1 MNTQMNEKLIVM
13 FQRKFAQCMF
23 FLLPFYKKLI
33 ALTTHDRQWV
43 IIILF
48 CALILRLPFIAHP
61 DVTQFDE
68 VTYVNFTLHTL
79 NNQPF
84 FDIHP
89 PLLPMLFAAIARGAG
104 PITIFSIPET
114 TNQPF
119 GDFPFVTLRYVT
131 AMLGSL
137 LPLLIYAI
145 GRILKYPPRIAA
157 LPALFIVA
165 DSAFIIYSRTILPE
179 TLFLLLNFLA
189 LGSALAMFRV
199 KQRKLSLALLV
210 TGSIAMGCA
219 LSIKWLALGMLAVIW
234 LLFLSERRY
243 GAIITSGLIALMTYV
258 TIFTA
263 FFFYFPE
270 GGHPDP
276 RLSVYDIPAIHNISF
291 PETRDLSD
299 VLTFLP
305 KYHQAML
312 RINNDKGIAAHTF
325 PSPGPLTWP
334 ASRSSIDFW
343 RGEDGKKI
351 TFQGNALLWM
361 VSLLL
366 LSFHVGWICW
376 HVWNE
381 RKWSLEKD
389 ETILLVGYA
398 LNYLPFF
405 FIHRPMYLYHYFT
418 ALIFLFLMIPKIAP
432 RMIRCI
438 AVVTKDRPFAVTLAC
453 FTLLLIAL
461 DLMLSLPIIYG
472 F

>member
-1 MNTQMNEKLIVM
+1 MNEKHLLM
-13 FQRKFAQCMF
+13 LKNKAAQF
-23 FLLPFYKKLI
+23 TLFLLPVRKKLI
-33 ALTTHDRQWV
+33 ALTTHDHQWV
-43 IIILF
+43 FIILF
-48 CALILRLPFIAHP
+48 CALLLRLPFMTHP

-68 VTYVNFTLHTL
+68 VTYVNFTLHIL
-79 NNQPF
+79 HSQPF

-89 PLLPMLFAAIARGAG
+89 PLAPMLFAEIARNTA
-104 PITIFSIPET
+104 PLSIFSIPEM

-119 GDFPFVTLRYVT
+119 GDFPFVTLRYFT
-131 AMLGSL
+131 AILGSL
-137 LPLLIYAI
+137 LPLLIYAVA
-145 GRILKYPPRIAA
+145 RMLKYPPHSAA
-157 LPALFIVA
+157 LPALFIVV
-165 DSAFIIYSRTILPE
+165 DSAFIIYSRIILPE
-179 TLFLLLNFLA
+179 TLLLLLNFLA

-199 KQRKLSLALLV
+199 KHKKLSLTLLV
-210 TGSIAMGCA
+210 AGSIAMGCA
-219 LSIKWLALGMLAVIW
+219 LSVKWLALGMLATIW

-243 GAIITSGLIALMTYV
+243 GAIVISGLITLLTYV

-276 RLSVYDIPAIHNISF
+276 MLPVYDTPLIQHIAF
-291 PETRDLSD
+291 PKTDDLMR

-305 KYHQAML
+305 TYHQAML
-312 RINNDKGIAAHTF
+312 RVNNDEEIAKHILQ
-325 PSPGPLTWP
+325 SPGPLTWP

-343 RGEDGKKI
+343 RSDGGKKI

-361 VSLLL
+361 VSFLLL
-366 LSFHVGWICW
+366 CFHIGWTCW

-381 RKWSLEKD
+381 RKWPLERD

-405 FIHRPMYLYHYFT
+405 FIHRSMYLYHYFT

-453 FTLLLIAL
+453 FTLLLIVL
-461 DLMLSLPIIYG
+461 DLILSLPIIYG

>member
-1 MNTQMNEKLIVM
+1 MNEKHILLLKNKTARGIS
-13 FQRKFAQCMF
+13 F
-23 FLLPFYKKLI
+23 FLPLYKKLKERT
-33 ALTTHDRQWV
+33 AHDHQWLF
-43 IIILF
+43 IILF
-48 CALILRLPFIAHP
+48 CALLLRLPFIAHP

-79 NNQPF
+79 HNQPF

-89 PLLPMLFAAIARGAG
+89 PFLPMLFAAIARDAG
-104 PITIFSIPET
+104 PIAVFSIPEM

-119 GDFPFVTLRYVT
+119 GDFPYVNLRYFT
-131 AMLGSL
+131 AFLGSL
-137 LPLLIYAI
+137 LPLLIYAVA
-145 GRILKYPPRIAA
+145 RILKYPPRSAA
-157 LPALFIVA
+157 LPALFIVI

-179 TLFLLLNFLA
+179 TLLLLLNFLA

-199 KQRKLSLALLV
+199 KHKKLSLTLLV
-210 TGSIAMGCA
+210 AGSIAMGCA
-219 LSIKWLALGMLAVIW
+219 LSVKWLALGMLATIW

-243 GAIITSGLIALMTYV
+243 GAIVISGLITLLTYV

-276 RLSVYDIPAIHNISF
+276 MLPIYDTPLIQDISF
-291 PETRDLSD
+291 PETDDLTHI
-299 VLTFLP
+299 LTFLP
-305 KYHQAML
+305 KYHQTML
-312 RINNDKGIAAHTF
+312 QVNNDEGIAAHTF